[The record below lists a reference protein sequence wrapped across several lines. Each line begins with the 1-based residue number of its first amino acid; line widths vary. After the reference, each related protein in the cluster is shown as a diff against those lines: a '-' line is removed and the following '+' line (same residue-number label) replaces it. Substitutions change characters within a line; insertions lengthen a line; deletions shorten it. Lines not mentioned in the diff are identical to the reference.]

1 MDVNLFVSAVV
12 SYENKIIL
20 VQEGKKAVYGK
31 WNLPGGHL
39 EPEEGIVQGILR
51 EIMEETGLSVEL
63 DDLPGIFTDLAEVR
77 HIVFVFRGRAKSLA
91 FQPQVEDIITCRWFT
106 LEELSQL
113 ENDQIL
119 NPVKFRKILQ
129 YHADGRGLPLE
140 HFHERIFPEQRKHQ

>member
-39 EPEEGIVQGILR
+39 EPDEGIVQGILR
-51 EIMEETGLSVEL
+51 EIVEETGLSVEL
-63 DDLPGIFTDLAEVR
+63 EDLPGIFTGLAEMR

-113 ENDQIL
+113 EDDQIL

-129 YHADGRGLPLE
+129 YHADGRGLPLD
-140 HFHERIFPEQRKHQ
+140 HFHERVSPVQRKR